1 MSEQPF
7 SLDPIYD
14 DRTVIKQHRRGYR
27 FSVDALLLAWFVFRH
42 TATRRIVRSLELGA
56 GSGVIS
62 ILLKRRGLTGHIDC
76 VEREGSLFGLLQNN
90 LHTNGFADDISPLN
104 EDLRS
109 LRLPP
114 ERYECVF
121 FNPPYHPP
129 ATGRTSPENE
139 KAAARHEIHGSLDDF
154 LRVGVAAI
162 KKNGRLFFIHP
173 AERAP
178 YAFAVAAARGLT
190 PFETIAVREHPSDD
204 PSLFLYGCTRG
215 PAEKGRQRFGII
227 TMRDEQGV
235 LSGEGTAILYA
246 PGRGTQNIGQ

>member
-27 FSVDALLLAWFVFRH
+27 FSIDALLLAWFVFRH
-42 TATRRIVRSLELGA
+42 TAMRRIVRSLELGA

-62 ILLKRRGLTGHIDC
+62 ILLKRRGLAGHIDC
-76 VEREGSLFGLLQNN
+76 VEREVSLFGLLRNN
-90 LHTNGFADDISPLN
+90 IHANGFDDEISSLPG
-104 EDLRS
+104 DLRS
-109 LRLPP
+109 LRLAP
-114 ERYECVF
+114 EGYECVF

-129 ATGRTSPENE
+129 ENGRTSPENE

-154 LRVGVAAI
+154 LRVGAAAI

-178 YAFAVAAARGLT
+178 YAFAVIASRGLV
-190 PFETIAVREHPSDD
+190 PFETIAVREHPGDD

-215 PAEKGRQRFGII
+215 PAEKGRQRFGIV
-227 TMRDEQGV
+227 TMRDQQGV
-235 LSGEGTAILYA
+235 FSAEGTSILYA
-246 PGRGTQNIGQ
+246 PGRGAQNIGQ